1 MRFSILFLILCC
13 LCANTA
19 LARSLTFT
27 AGETA
32 VGKGGS
38 IDYTQQSQHVEWS
51 AFALL
56 DGSNNESKVL
66 LSTKPVSWCR
76 VAAGPIVG
84 LQYQDTL
91 GARLYGGAEVKVLPH
106 FGKEHLTLKAATRHR
121 GSTRFHHLVVVNWLH
136 DWSPNISA
144 GPVYQ
149 PILRS
154 DHSLPWDH
162 RLGVQVNYSQHSH
175 FTLMSEVRMS
185 TGSADASYG
194 VYHRVSGHIELAFKF

>member
-1 MRFSILFLILCC
+1 MRFWTLFLILCC

-19 LARSLTFT
+19 FARSLTFT

-32 VGKGGS
+32 VAKGVGIEYAQRS
-38 IDYTQQSQHVEWS
+38 GQVEWA
-51 AFALL
+51 AFAYLN
-56 DGSNNESKVL
+56 GNVNEGKAL
-66 LSTKPVSWCR
+66 LSADPTSWCR
-76 VAAGPIVG
+76 VMAGPIVG

-91 GARLYGGAEVKVLPH
+91 GARLYGGAEAKVLPH
-106 FGKEHLTLKAATRHR
+106 FGKEHLTIKAATRHR
-121 GSTRFHHLVVVNWLH
+121 GSTRFHHLVVVNWMH
-136 DWSPNISA
+136 DWSPSISA

-162 RLGVQVNYSQHSH
+162 RFGVQVNYSQNSH